1 MTKNTSQEN
10 SVTNESIV
18 AEFVSKYDSATGG
31 EKTRIRNSVTEAAM
45 VAMKDG
51 NADLALLLIAARDD
65 MKSVTKST
73 PTRTP
78 GMNLADRHATLMVA
92 LNKVQGQIDAL
103 TGDDVAS
110 SDYVPTVDDK
120 QVTRFS
126 TVAATTKSATFR
138 GAVAQYVADV
148 ANHLG
153 AGEYTVADIAS
164 APVQYPTDNAK
175 PGGAIGAYLDRN
187 SDATIDTEEGAS
199 YEVTTNQ
206 AGHRV
211 IVVTV

>member
-1 MTKNTSQEN
+1 MSKNIQQEN

-31 EKTRIRNSVTEAAM
+31 EKTRVRNSVTEAAM
-45 VAMKDG
+45 AAMKEG

-65 MKSVTKST
+65 MKSVTKSG
-73 PTRTP
+73 PARTI
-78 GMNLADRHATLMVA
+78 GQNLADREVTLRAA
-92 LNKVQGQIDAL
+92 LDRLNQMAKDLDEDQKCPA
-103 TGDDVAS
+103 
-110 SDYVPTVDDK
+110 DYTPQVDDK
-120 QVTRFS
+120 QVVRFA

-148 ANHLG
+148 ANTLG

-164 APVQYPTDNAK
+164 APVEYPTDNAK